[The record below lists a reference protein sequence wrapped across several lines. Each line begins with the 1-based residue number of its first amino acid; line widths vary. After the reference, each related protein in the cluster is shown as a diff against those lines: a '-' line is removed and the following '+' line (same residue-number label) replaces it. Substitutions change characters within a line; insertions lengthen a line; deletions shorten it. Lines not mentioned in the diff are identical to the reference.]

1 MTGSAAASQSS
12 ANLSA
17 RDVSRGLLTLFMV
30 EMWERFAFYG
40 MRALLV
46 LFLVA
51 PAANGGL
58 ALPDSSAAAIYGL
71 YTAMAS
77 LMGVVGGWAADR
89 GLGARRCVEIGG
101 WLNIAGNGLV
111 ALGALQLN
119 PGLCFVG
126 LALDATGTGFLKP
139 NASVAVARLFPEGG
153 ERRDAGFGFFY
164 MGINL
169 GAVLGSLLVPV
180 LAVQVGWWAGFV
192 AAALGMGLGL
202 LQWHLSTTTRLFDA
216 PGGVDRLTVRGWRDY
231 LASGAWIAVGSIA
244 LGLFAFGLLRDPV
257 MLAQFSTGAMVLI
270 GVLGFAYVWTRE
282 DLSKSQRR
290 NLGGVCALGSC
301 ISIFLVGYQQGGTS
315 ISLFIQRFVDR
326 SVAGWEIPAGA
337 FQSLIPASIIVL
349 SPLVAFGWLAL
360 SRRGIS
366 LPPAVK
372 MGTGIGLLGMAFAVM
387 AVAAA
392 QAAVLGSVSV
402 VWIVAVFVVITL
414 GDLLV
419 YPVFLSAVSAL
430 SPPSRA
436 SLVMGLTSVFSG
448 MGNLLSS
455 LVAGTMVLTQPAQ
468 IAASFQRLSLL
479 GILIG
484 AVIVGAGWWWSRR
497 AAVSV
502 TAR

>member
-1 MTGSAAASQSS
+1 MVEAAPQTATHSTV
-12 ANLSA
+12 SA

-30 EMWERFAFYG
+30 EAWERFAFYG

-180 LAVQVGWWAGFV
+180 LAVKVGWWAGFV
-192 AAALGMGLGL
+192 AAAVGMSLGL
-202 LQWHLSTTTRLFDA
+202 LQWYLSPTTRLFDV
-216 PGGVDRLTVRGWRDY
+216 PGSGGEPPARGWRDY
-231 LASGAWIAVGSIA
+231 LAAGVWIAVGSTV
-244 LGLFAFGLLRDPV
+244 LGLFALGLLRGPV
-257 MLAQFSTGAMVLI
+257 QLAQFSTGAMVLI
-270 GVLGFAYVWTRE
+270 GVAGFAYIWTRR
-282 DLSKSQRR
+282 DLSKSQRCD
-290 NLGGVCALGSC
+290 LAGVCALGSC

-315 ISLFIQRFVDR
+315 INLFIQRFVDR
-326 SVAGWEIPAGA
+326 SIGGWEIPAGT
-337 FQSLIPASIIVL
+337 FQSLIPASIILL
-349 SPLVAFGWLAL
+349 SPLVALGWLAL

-402 VWIVAVFVVITL
+402 VWIVAVFV
-414 GDLLV
+414 
-419 YPVFLSAVSAL
+419 
-430 SPPSRA
+430 
-436 SLVMGLTSVFSG
+436 
-448 MGNLLSS
+448 
-455 LVAGTMVLTQPAQ
+455 
-468 IAASFQRLSLL
+468 
-479 GILIG
+479 
-484 AVIVGAGWWWSRR
+484 
-497 AAVSV
+497 
-502 TAR
+502 